1 MQKWWLANQHKLLLE
16 LRNEDRADMEGML
29 GNLPILLNV
38 LLYVKMDNQEDE
50 DPIDYDQQLSQIQ
63 DKLKNSQEVKAMV
76 ATILVFAERQSEK
89 LRDNVSDRDATHYG
103 DPTHRA
109 QPV

>member
-1 MQKWWLANQHKLLLE
+1 
-16 LRNEDRADMEGML
+16 MEGML

-50 DPIDYDQQLSQIQ
+50 GPMDYDQQLSQIQ
-63 DKLKNSQEVKAMV
+63 DKLKNSQEVKAIV

-89 LRDNVSDRDATHYG
+89 LRDTPQLLVYVWVYPCDWPIQGN
-103 DPTHRA
+103 
-109 QPV
+109 